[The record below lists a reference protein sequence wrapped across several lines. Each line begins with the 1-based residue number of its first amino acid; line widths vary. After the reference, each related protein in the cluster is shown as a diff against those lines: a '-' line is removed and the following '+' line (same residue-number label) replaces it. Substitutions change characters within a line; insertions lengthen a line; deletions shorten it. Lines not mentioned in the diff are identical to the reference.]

1 MENLPM
7 RRQRIALLL
16 ALALFAVVPVAIRA
30 QQTAQLRGTWTLN
43 RQQSDDL
50 NAKINT
56 AVARMNVV
64 VRQIARPR
72 LRSTNTAYPRLVIS
86 QEGNVLRVD
95 MQGRPSLNA
104 PVGGQSVL
112 WHRET
117 GRTCAEMRGDCVQV
131 TTVWRD
137 GALHQTFRADDGQ
150 RVNVYSLSPDGNRMS
165 MNVTITSPRLPQPLT
180 YRLVYDRAS

>member
-1 MENLPM
+1 M

-16 ALALFAVVPVAIRA
+16 ALALFAVVPVAVRA
-30 QQTAQLRGTWTLN
+30 QQAQLRGTWTLN

-72 LRSTNTAYPRLVIS
+72 LRSTNTMYPQLVIT
-86 QEGNVLRVD
+86 QDGGNLRVD
-95 MQGRPSLNA
+95 MQGRPSLTTPTNGTA
-104 PVGGQSVL
+104 IL
-112 WHRET
+112 WQRET
-117 GRTCAEMRGDCVQV
+117 GRTCPQVRGDCVQV

-137 GALHQTFRADDGQ
+137 GALHQTFRAEDGQ
-150 RVNVYSLSPDGNRMS
+150 RVNVYTLSNNGNTMT
-165 MNVTITSPRLPQPLT
+165 MNVTITSPRLPDPLT
-180 YRLVYDRAS
+180 YRLVYNRAS